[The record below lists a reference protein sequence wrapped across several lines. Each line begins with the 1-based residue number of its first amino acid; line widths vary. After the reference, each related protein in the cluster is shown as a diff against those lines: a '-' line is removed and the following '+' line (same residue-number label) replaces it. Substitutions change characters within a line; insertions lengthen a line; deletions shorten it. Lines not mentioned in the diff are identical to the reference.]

1 MSRFLRALDERNPPR
16 SDRRWIFVPE
26 DQLSDDIGPI
36 SRSDPREIGIIL
48 IESHWKAA
56 RRPYHKQKLALLWS
70 NLRHFAIEQASRGVA
85 VRYLTTTQPF
95 QATLAPLI
103 AKLGPL
109 TVMEPAERELRADL
123 DPLVRTGEVIVL
135 PHEGWLTTREQFIRG
150 AGEGSP
156 WRMDAFYRFV
166 RKDTGILM
174 DGDVP
179 VGGRFSYDVLNRRRW
194 AGDPPAPKPLS
205 FPIDEITAEVGELI
219 DRYFSRH
226 PGEMDLSTIP
236 ATDKDAQRL
245 WRWAKRE
252 CLPHFGPYEDAMSA
266 GSRGLFHTRLSS
278 VINLHR
284 LLPRQTVTETAA
296 LNISL
301 ASKEGFI
308 RQILGWRE
316 FVRHVHRET
325 DGFRQLPA
333 GCPPVAPTPG
343 DAGYASW
350 RATPWPPSK
359 AKDELDGGARPSY
372 LTAHAPL
379 PSAYWG
385 AKSGL
390 ACLDRVVADVWAE
403 GYSHHITRL
412 MVLSNLATLLDVSP
426 RELTDWFWVAY
437 TDAFDWVVEPNVLAM
452 GTYAV
457 GDLMTTKPY
466 VSGAA
471 YIAKMSDYCKTCQFN
486 PNTNCPITSMYWAFI
501 ARHASVLNNNVR
513 MRLPL
518 RALERRAPNQRMHDA
533 QVFAAVQGML
543 QVGKPIDYDGVRIPL
558 G

>member
-1 MSRFLRALDERNPPR
+1 
-16 SDRRWIFVPE
+16 
-26 DQLSDDIGPI
+26 
-36 SRSDPREIGIIL
+36 
-48 IESHWKAA
+48 
-56 RRPYHKQKLALLWS
+56 
-70 NLRHFAIEQASRGVA
+70 
-85 VRYLTTTQPF
+85 
-95 QATLAPLI
+95 
-103 AKLGPL
+103 
-109 TVMEPAERELRADL
+109 
-123 DPLVRTGEVIVL
+123 
-135 PHEGWLTTREQFIRG
+135 
-150 AGEGSP
+150 
-156 WRMDAFYRFV
+156 MDAFYRFV

-174 DGDVP
+174 DGDIP

-236 ATDKDAQRL
+236 ATDKDALRL
-245 WRWAKRE
+245 WHWAKRE
-252 CLPHFGPYEDAMSA
+252 CLPHFGPFEDAMSV

-284 LLPRQTVTETAA
+284 LLPRQTVTEAAA
-296 LNISL
+296 LNIPL

-359 AKDELDGGARPSY
+359 SKDELDGGARPSY
-372 LTAHAPL
+372 LNVHAPL

-471 YIAKMSDYCKTCQFN
+471 YIAKMSDYCETCQFN
-486 PNTNCPITSMYWAFI
+486 PNTNCPITSMYWAFL
-501 ARHASVLNNNVR
+501 ARHASLLNNNVR

-518 RALERRAPNQRMHDA
+518 RALERRTPNQRMHDA

-543 QVGKPIDYDGVRIPL
+543 QVGKPIDYDGTRIPL
-558 G
+558 R

>member
-16 SDRRWIFVPE
+16 WDRRWIFVPE

-123 DPLVRTGEVIVL
+123 DPLVRIGEVIVL

-194 AGDPPAPKPLS
+194 AGDPPAPNPLS

-252 CLPHFGPYEDAMSA
+252 CLPHLRPL
-266 GSRGLFHTRLSS
+266 RR
-278 VINLHR
+278 
-284 LLPRQTVTETAA
+284 
-296 LNISL
+296 
-301 ASKEGFI
+301 
-308 RQILGWRE
+308 
-316 FVRHVHRET
+316 RHVCR
-325 DGFRQLPA
+325 L
-333 GCPPVAPTPG
+333 
-343 DAGYASW
+343 
-350 RATPWPPSK
+350 
-359 AKDELDGGARPSY
+359 ARTFS
-372 LTAHAPL
+372 HSFIFSHQS
-379 PSAYWG
+379 PSAASPADGHRDSRSQHFSRQQRGIYSPD
-385 AKSGL
+385 SGL
-390 ACLDRVVADVWAE
+390 ARVRPARA
-403 GYSHHITRL
+403 
-412 MVLSNLATLLDVSP
+412 
-426 RELTDWFWVAY
+426 
-437 TDAFDWVVEPNVLAM
+437 
-452 GTYAV
+452 
-457 GDLMTTKPY
+457 
-466 VSGAA
+466 SG
-471 YIAKMSDYCKTCQFN
+471 N
-486 PNTNCPITSMYWAFI
+486 
-501 ARHASVLNNNVR
+501 
-513 MRLPL
+513 
-518 RALERRAPNQRMHDA
+518 RR
-533 QVFAAVQGML
+533 V
-543 QVGKPIDYDGVRIPL
+543 
-558 G
+558 

>member
-1 MSRFLRALDERNPPR
+1 MSKFLRALDESNPPPLG
-16 SDRRWIFVPE
+16 RRWIFVPE

-36 SRSDPREIGIIL
+36 SRTDPREIGIIL

-70 NLRHFAIEQASRGVA
+70 NLRHFAIEQASRGVS

-103 AKLGPL
+103 AKLGSL

-123 DPLVRTGEVIVL
+123 DPLVRTGGVTVV

-150 AGEGSP
+150 AGEVSP
-156 WRMDAFYRFV
+156 WRMGAFYRFV

-174 DGDVP
+174 DGDLP
-179 VGGRFSYDVLNRRRW
+179 VGGRLSYDVLNRRRW
-194 AGDPPAPKPLS
+194 AGNPPAPKPLS

-219 DRYFSRH
+219 DQHFSRH
-226 PGEMDLSTIP
+226 PGEMNLSTIP

-252 CLPHFGPYEDAMSA
+252 CLPHVGPFEDAMSV

-296 LNISL
+296 LNIPL

-333 GCPPVAPTPG
+333 GCPPVAPTRGMP
-343 DAGYASW
+343 
-350 RATPWPPSK
+350 ATPRGEP
-359 AKDELDGGARPSY
+359 RPGPHRRQRTSW
-372 LTAHAPL
+372 TVAH
-379 PSAYWG
+379 
-385 AKSGL
+385 
-390 ACLDRVVADVWAE
+390 
-403 GYSHHITRL
+403 
-412 MVLSNLATLLDVSP
+412 
-426 RELTDWFWVAY
+426 
-437 TDAFDWVVEPNVLAM
+437 
-452 GTYAV
+452 
-457 GDLMTTKPY
+457 DLRT
-466 VSGAA
+466 
-471 YIAKMSDYCKTCQFN
+471 
-486 PNTNCPITSMYWAFI
+486 
-501 ARHASVLNNNVR
+501 
-513 MRLPL
+513 
-518 RALERRAPNQRMHDA
+518 
-533 QVFAAVQGML
+533 
-543 QVGKPIDYDGVRIPL
+543 
-558 G
+558 